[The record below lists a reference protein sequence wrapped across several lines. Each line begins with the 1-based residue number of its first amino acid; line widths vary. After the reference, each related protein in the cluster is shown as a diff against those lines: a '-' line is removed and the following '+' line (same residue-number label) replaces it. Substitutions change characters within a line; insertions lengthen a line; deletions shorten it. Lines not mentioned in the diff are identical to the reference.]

1 MVVVVARYVK
11 TKLATDG
18 TFLIWSMELPG
29 KWGRGRKRPGRGD
42 GEVGKRK
49 MRLIEKT
56 ASFRWP
62 PNEVGHGY
70 AWGSTARH
78 YISSTNLELLFAFLP
93 VSP

>member
-1 MVVVVARYVK
+1 
-11 TKLATDG
+11 
-18 TFLIWSMELPG
+18 
-29 KWGRGRKRPGRGD
+29 
-42 GEVGKRK
+42 